1 MDGWKTT
8 QTYAVRFDG
17 IRRIHGLQAVLE
29 QGPQNSWQD
38 VGVQED
44 AGGRVGDQVEVVVP
58 AVAIVG
64 MVQVAGYVAT
74 NSYGEDLKGKRREK
88 KFNMENHGISF
99 ME

>member
-1 MDGWKTT
+1 MDGRPT
-8 QTYAVRFDG
+8 QTYAIRFDG
-17 IRRIHGLQAVLE
+17 VCRVHGLQAVLE

-64 MVQVAGYVAT
+64 MVQVTGYVAT
-74 NSYGEDLKGKRREK
+74 NSYGKDLE
-88 KFNMENHGISF
+88 
-99 ME
+99 